1 MVQKMIIIIGFNHIS
16 DSLKYDEVNKLQA
29 LYRSYHRLQICYKWK
44 YRKLRRL
51 KLSLELSSIGLTT
64 VGAIVGGVTLNPII
78 LGSLTGSGIMIQAYL
93 TKSDLNRRVDRCKFA
108 FASYEKVLV
117 QLKSFLRGLPYDE
130 NMFLS
135 DLKILDDIII
145 DSCPSVDKYFE
156 KYSKIFIY

>member
-1 MVQKMIIIIGFNHIS
+1 MVHKIIGFNHIS
-16 DSLKYDEVNKLQA
+16 DSLSYDEENKLKT
-29 LYRSYHRLQICYKWK
+29 LYRSYHRLQMCYKWK
-44 YRKLRRL
+44 YKRLRRL

-64 VGAIVGGVTLNPII
+64 VGAILGGVTLNPII

-156 KYSKIFIY
+156 KYNKVFNQ

>member
-1 MVQKMIIIIGFNHIS
+1 MVQKMIIGFNHIS

-93 TKSDLNRRVDRCKFA
+93 TKSDLNRRVDRCRFA
-108 FASYEKVLV
+108 FTSYERVLV
-117 QLKSFLRGLPYDE
+117 QLKSFLRELPYDE

>member
-1 MVQKMIIIIGFNHIS
+1 MVHKIIGFNRIS
-16 DSLKYDEVNKLQA
+16 DSLSYDEVNKLKT
-29 LYRSYHRLQICYKWK
+29 LYRSYHRLQMCYKWK
-44 YRKLRRL
+44 YKRLRRL

-64 VGAIVGGVTLNPII
+64 IGAIVGGVTLNPII

-93 TKSDLNRRVDRCKFA
+93 TKSDLNRRVDRCRFA
-108 FASYEKVLV
+108 FTSYERVLV